1 MPHLQKRAFSKSQLQ
16 LKRQQFHTPK
26 KLPLNWGGGPH
37 VNFTMDLEIIQQNL
51 YKKLKKELL
60 VKKEKILN
68 PHRKSFRSLPLL

>member
-1 MPHLQKRAFSKSQLQ
+1 MPRLQKRAFSKSQLQ
-16 LKRQQFHTPK
+16 LKKANFIPLK
-26 KLPLNWGGGPH
+26 KPLNWGGGPH

-60 VKKEKILN
+60 VKKEETLN